1 METLLKISSLMRNSL
16 LDHLKTL
23 ARMLLAVMLV
33 TASIHVVHAEIIFG
47 ERGLYDDEEE
57 EAPKVVKEMPLVL
70 PAFPKEENLL
80 PFEVSPTQTQEFF
93 IDNSSLT
100 VGEDEIRYTMV
111 SKSRAGAVNITYEGM
126 KCSTFEIKRYAYGSK
141 DGKWTVSKHAV
152 WRPVQFYSSNRPH
165 GALAQD
171 YFCEEKAIA
180 GKKEDM
186 LFRIKYNRSIKNK
199 NTWRIDGM

>member
-1 METLLKISSLMRNSL
+1 MPDRIQNSL
-16 LDHLKTL
+16 YSYWGTL
-23 ARMLLAVMLV
+23 VRMLLAVMII
-33 TASIHVVHAEIIFG
+33 TASIHVAHAEIFFG
-47 ERGLYDDEEE
+47 ERGLDEDEE
-57 EAPKVVKEMPLVL
+57 EAPKIKKEMPFVL

-80 PFEVSPTQTQEFF
+80 PFDVSPTQTQEFF
-93 IDNSSLT
+93 IDTTSMS
-100 VGEDEIRYTMV
+100 VGEEEIRYTLV

-126 KCSTFEIKRYAYGSK
+126 KCSTFEIKRYAYGSTK
-141 DGKWTVSKHAV
+141 NSKWTVSKNAV
-152 WRPVQFYSSNRPH
+152 WRPIQFYAANRPH
-165 GALAQD
+165 GTLAQD

>member
-1 METLLKISSLMRNSL
+1 M
-16 LDHLKTL
+16 L
-23 ARMLLAVMLV
+23 AAMIVSV
-33 TASIHVVHAEIIFG
+33 SIHAAHAEIFFG
-47 ERGLYDDEEE
+47 ERGLDEDDEEK
-57 EAPKVVKEMPLVL
+57 PKVKKEMPFVL

-93 IDNSSLT
+93 IDKDSMS
-100 VGEDEIRYTMV
+100 VGEEEIRYTMV

-141 DGKWTVSKHAV
+141 DGKWTVSKHAE
-152 WRPVQFYSSNRPH
+152 WRPIQFYAANRPH

-186 LFRIKYNRSIKNK
+186 IFRIKYNRSIKNK
-199 NTWRIDGM
+199 NTWRVDGM

>member
-1 METLLKISSLMRNSL
+1 MEPLKMVERIQNRFFVCLKI
-16 LDHLKTL
+16 L
-23 ARMLLAVMLV
+23 ARMLLAAMIVS
-33 TASIHVVHAEIIFG
+33 ASIHAAHAEIFFG
-47 ERGLYDDEEE
+47 ERGLDEDED
-57 EAPKVVKEMPLVL
+57 
-70 PAFPKEENLL
+70 LL

-93 IDNSSLT
+93 IDSNSLT

-126 KCSTFEIKRYAYGSK
+126 KCATFEIKRYAYGSK

-152 WRPVQFYSSNRPH
+152 WRDIQFYSSNRPH

-186 LFRIKYNRSIKNK
+186 IFRIKYNRSIKNK
-199 NTWRIDGM
+199 NTWRVDGM